1 MNTNPSKS
9 VQFAGRT
16 LVIQPKAKTFRTALV
31 VDSVRAALLE
41 TIKDRQITGIEFY
54 YYYNIYPV
62 LAACTEA
69 ADGLPIPS
77 ADDTLDNTDEKGAGE
92 WYAAAVEVNP
102 HLFDASQASSESETP
117 EAAED
122 HLKKKRRRSRRS
134 LQPAA

>member
-62 LAACTEA
+62 LAACTEVRT
-69 ADGLPIPS
+69 DCPS
-77 ADDTLDNTDEKGAGE
+77 QPPMRPWITPTKKGPG
-92 WYAAAVEVNP
+92 NGM
-102 HLFDASQASSESETP
+102 
-117 EAAED
+117 
-122 HLKKKRRRSRRS
+122 RRRWK
-134 LQPAA
+134 

>member
-16 LVIQPKAKTFRTALV
+16 LTVSRKDKTFRTGLIVESA
-31 VDSVRAALLE
+31 RAALLE
-41 TIKDRQITGIEFY
+41 SIKDRQVTGVEFY

-92 WYAAAVEVNP
+92 WYAAALEINP
-102 HLFDASQASSESETP
+102 HLFETTQPQAEPGTP
-117 EAAED
+117 EEVVED

-134 LQPAA
+134 LQPA